1 MAFYLDPLT
10 QSLRIEVQTR
20 FNAGF
25 LAVLPHITLLTLHI
39 GNPLTLC
46 VPLIDIIS
54 RCHVL
59 QELYIVGTSAV
70 APPPPSVTPPPGL
83 HRLTFSGLATSP
95 AILRWLNAAGHLPN
109 VDLITLPVVQS
120 GEAPYISAAL
130 QKCFRHSHSRA
141 VNSWNVYDLSLR
153 PHPRTLSIRYSSL
166 WIAELE
172 VLFHVRLLAL
182 ITKLVAGPALESLS
196 IYFRATVST
205 FDWGA
210 LDAFLSSARF
220 PRLREVV
227 IECNPREVQFLLGRM
242 LRYRTIFPSIPAFSF
257 TGLDAEEQEESGS
270 EPPSRAQGDKSLFP
284 ASTGELKHKE
294 LEEDAK
300 ADPFADPEKKTE
312 AAESTPAADTTQA
325 RTPPGDKTA
334 REPRPMCR
342 SNIINLSTYYS
353 TLVQRNN
360 FLEYHPVLSEV
371 SRR

>member
-1 MAFYLDPLT
+1 MIIRFPQEPVDEIIDYLGEDSDALKACSLVCLAWTYTLVSDSNILGFCDFLQSPGCTFLQHVRRIDTTRYYWDPDDPRSHSNRLAAGLCRLTRVVALEMAFYLDPLT

-25 LAVLPHITLLTLHI
+25 LAVLSHITFLTHHS
-39 GNPLTLC
+39 GSPLTLC

-59 QELYIVGTSAV
+59 QELYIVGTGAV

-109 VDLITLPVVQS
+109 VDSITLPVVQP

-130 QKCFRHSHSRA
+130 QKVGGALRHLELDVHVKSDL
-141 VNSWNVYDLSLR
+141 NSWNVYDLSLR
-153 PHPRTLSIRYSSL
+153 PHLRTLSIRYSSL

-172 VLFHVRLLAL
+172 ALFHVRLLAL

-220 PRLREVV
+220 PCLREVV
-227 IECNPREVQFLLGRM
+227 IECNPRKVSASRKVESMASVARILVCEIGALL
-242 LRYRTIFPSIPAFSF
+242 A
-257 TGLDAEEQEESGS
+257 
-270 EPPSRAQGDKSLFP
+270 
-284 ASTGELKHKE
+284 
-294 LEEDAK
+294 
-300 ADPFADPEKKTE
+300 
-312 AAESTPAADTTQA
+312 
-325 RTPPGDKTA
+325 
-334 REPRPMCR
+334 
-342 SNIINLSTYYS
+342 
-353 TLVQRNN
+353 
-360 FLEYHPVLSEV
+360 
-371 SRR
+371 